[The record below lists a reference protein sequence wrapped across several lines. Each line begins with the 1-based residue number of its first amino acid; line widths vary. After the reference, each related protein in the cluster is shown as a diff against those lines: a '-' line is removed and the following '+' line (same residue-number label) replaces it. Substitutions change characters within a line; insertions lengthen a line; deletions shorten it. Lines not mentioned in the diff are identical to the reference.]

1 MSCRV
6 NTTKRNGCFAC
17 GSQYHPVGW
26 CPVLLSFTDLAGD
39 WKEAYRQKLQARLTW
54 NSPPTPLMLLAEA
67 EDHSGD
73 FDQLEAQ
80 AVARLFH
87 EIPHEA
93 RDHYSGLHFIIGAFE
108 KLDDLSSNPESLFR
122 LQPECVGPQE

>member
-1 MSCRV
+1 M
-6 NTTKRNGCFAC
+6 
-17 GSQYHPVGW
+17 
-26 CPVLLSFTDLAGD
+26 SFTG
-39 WKEAYRQKLQARLTW
+39 
-54 NSPPTPLMLLAEA
+54 TP

-80 AVARLFH
+80 VVARLFH

-108 KLDDLSSNPESLFR
+108 KLDDLSSNPENLFR